1 MGTLTAVILTCNEA
15 KNIRGV
21 IRSAKLVADQ
31 VLIVDSGSSD
41 ETVALAEKL
50 GAQVIYRAWDQD
62 FAAQRNFALT
72 GVSCDWV
79 LYLDADERLTAAAV
93 EKIKAIKAGPLDHQ
107 YSLERINI
115 AFGHEFHRGAFGPDR
130 VTRLFPA
137 GQVRWEH
144 KVHERPVCPL
154 PLTALTE
161 SLRHFTYD
169 SFQQWW
175 DKAGHYTTIW
185 ARDAFEQGRRA
196 TAAQAAHHA
205 LGGMFKV
212 YLLEGGILE
221 GSMGFIA
228 TLQHGIYT
236 AMKYMK
242 LVERGSLKKKEKS

>member
-144 KVHERPVCPL
+144 KVHERPVCPAADGADGKPAAFYLRFL
-154 PLTALTE
+154 PAVV
-161 SLRHFTYD
+161 
-169 SFQQWW
+169 
-175 DKAGHYTTIW
+175 G
-185 ARDAFEQGRRA
+185 
-196 TAAQAAHHA
+196 
-205 LGGMFKV
+205 
-212 YLLEGGILE
+212 
-221 GSMGFIA
+221 
-228 TLQHGIYT
+228 
-236 AMKYMK
+236 
-242 LVERGSLKKKEKS
+242 

>member
-107 YSLERINI
+107 YSL
-115 AFGHEFHRGAFGPDR
+115 
-130 VTRLFPA
+130 
-137 GQVRWEH
+137 
-144 KVHERPVCPL
+144 
-154 PLTALTE
+154 
-161 SLRHFTYD
+161 
-169 SFQQWW
+169 
-175 DKAGHYTTIW
+175 
-185 ARDAFEQGRRA
+185 
-196 TAAQAAHHA
+196 
-205 LGGMFKV
+205 
-212 YLLEGGILE
+212 
-221 GSMGFIA
+221 
-228 TLQHGIYT
+228 
-236 AMKYMK
+236 
-242 LVERGSLKKKEKS
+242 